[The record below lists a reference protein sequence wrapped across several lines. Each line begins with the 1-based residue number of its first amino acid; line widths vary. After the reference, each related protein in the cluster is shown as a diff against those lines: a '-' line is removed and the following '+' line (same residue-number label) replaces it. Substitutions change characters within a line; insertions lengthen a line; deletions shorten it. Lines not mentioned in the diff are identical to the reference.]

1 LPVVGGTAV
10 AVEAGAEVA
19 EGKAE
24 AEGEI
29 EIEAIGEAE
38 EEDAEE
44 AEGEAVSEASTL
56 LEKRVVTLAGAPAV
70 MIPSD
75 PPVGRRTPPRVAVAL
90 TGQSG
95 RSETSWKS
103 SSPHPPPQVSVL
115 SPGQGTSQLLG
126 LYWYALAGLAPQKHS
141 VPPCTPP

>member
-1 LPVVGGTAV
+1 V
-10 AVEAGAEVA
+10 AVEAGAVGA
-19 EGKAE
+19 EGEAE
-24 AEGEI
+24 AEG

-38 EEDAEE
+38 EENAEE
-44 AEGEAVSEASTL
+44 AEAEADAVSEAA

-70 MIPSD
+70 MIPFD
-75 PPVGRRTPPRVAVAL
+75 PPVGRRTPPRVAVPL

-103 SSPHPPPQVSVL
+103 SSPHPPPQVSDL

-126 LYWYALAGLAPQKHS
+126 LYWYALDGLAPQKHS
-141 VPPCTPP
+141 VPPWTPP